1 MYFYHQILFDFDGN
15 KKKHSTTRE
24 HEALS
29 HNINKFKDSFQHKCW
44 NLDESI
50 EFTKQHY
57 PFLVCIFDAETK
69 FNIIKCDFFRYLLL
83 YHHGGLYTD
92 IDFLCIKSLDEF
104 VHCVLSSKL
113 ETVNKTSEQPL
124 IVLTEEWYD
133 SMYMTQTIHNGCLF
147 SERPK
152 HPFWMN
158 LILDIYEKLI
168 TKRVQIKSE
177 SDVYELSGPKKL
189 HNFYKKHIDIF
200 KGVIVLPY
208 YYCCPFIAVTQSN
221 SSSKETY
228 TVLCNRKDVIV
239 PEISKSV
246 WVFFNMDHYE
256 KIELYCPNSFFV
268 NINLKSG
275 SMWKK

>member
-1 MYFYHQILFDFDGN
+1 MYFYHQILFDFKN
-15 KKKHSTTRE
+15 PATVCE
-24 HEALS
+24 HEREVLS
-29 HNINKFKDSFQHKCW
+29 HNIKKFKGTFQYKCW

-57 PFLVCIFDAETK
+57 PFLVCIFDVQTK

-83 YHHGGLYTD
+83 YHYGGLYTD

-104 VHCVLSSKL
+104 VHCILSSKL
-113 ETVNKTSEQPL
+113 ETVNKISERPK

-133 SMYMTQTIHNGCLF
+133 SMNMTQTIHNGILF
-147 SERPK
+147 SENSK
-152 HPFWMN
+152 HPFWIN
-158 LILDIYEKLI
+158 LILDIYENLI
-168 TKRVQIKSE
+168 TKRMRIESE

-189 HNFYKKHIDIF
+189 YQFYKQHVDIF

-208 YYCCPFIAVTQSN
+208 YYCCPFIAVNHSN
-221 SSSKETY
+221 STSNDTNP
-228 TVLCNRKDVIV
+228 VLCNCKEVIV
-239 PEISKSV
+239 PEPSKSY
-246 WVFFNMDHYE
+246 WVFFNLNHYDT
-256 KIELYCPNSFFV
+256 IELFCPISFFV